1 MNEFYEHPVVM
12 EIIRDYQF
20 ISMSINCNQ
29 SKIKTNLKKFELIFG
44 QYKKYLKELEEFK
57 DIFEFIH
64 KEDVFLTNFNR
75 INNGLLQ
82 IEFLEKLIEE
92 IVDENIKRNNELE
105 STMTDSK
112 YFLSKKKK
120 FEDDLELN

>member
-12 EIIRDYQF
+12 EIIRDYQS

-29 SKIKTNLKKFELIFG
+29 SKIKAHLKKFELIFE

-64 KEDVFLTNFNR
+64 KEDIFLTNFNR

-92 IVDENIKRNNELE
+92 IIDENIKRNKELE
-105 STMTDSK
+105 STMIDSK

>member
-12 EIIRDYQF
+12 EIIRDYQS

-29 SKIKTNLKKFELIFG
+29 SKIKSNLNKFELIFG

-64 KEDVFLTNFNR
+64 KEDIFLTNFNR

-92 IVDENIKRNNELE
+92 IIDENIKRNKELE
-105 STMTDSK
+105 STMIDSK

>member
-12 EIIRDYQF
+12 EIIRDYQS

-29 SKIKTNLKKFELIFG
+29 SKIKTYLKKFELIFE

-64 KEDVFLTNFNR
+64 KEDIFLTNFNR

-105 STMTDSK
+105 STMIDSK

>member
-12 EIIRDYQF
+12 EIIRDYQS

-29 SKIKTNLKKFELIFG
+29 SKIKSNLKKFELIFG

-64 KEDVFLTNFNR
+64 KEDIFLTNFNR

-92 IVDENIKRNNELE
+92 IIDENIKKNKEVE
-105 STMTDSK
+105 STMIDSK

>member
-12 EIIRDYQF
+12 EIIRDYQS
-20 ISMSINCNQ
+20 ISMAINCNQ
-29 SKIKTNLKKFELIFG
+29 SKIKTNVKKFELIFG

-64 KEDVFLTNFNR
+64 KEDIFLTNFNR

-92 IVDENIKRNNELE
+92 IIDENIKRNKELE
-105 STMTDSK
+105 STMIDSK

>member
-12 EIIRDYQF
+12 EIIRDYQS

-64 KEDVFLTNFNR
+64 KEDIFLTNFNR

-92 IVDENIKRNNELE
+92 IIDENIKRNNELE
-105 STMTDSK
+105 STMIDSK
-112 YFLSKKKK
+112 YFLSKKRK

>member
-12 EIIRDYQF
+12 EIIRDYQS

-44 QYKKYLKELEEFK
+44 QHKKYLKELEEFK

-64 KEDVFLTNFNR
+64 KEDIFLTNFNR
-75 INNGLLQ
+75 INNGLLH

-92 IVDENIKRNNELE
+92 IIDENIKRNNELE
-105 STMTDSK
+105 STMIDSK

>member
-1 MNEFYEHPVVM
+1 MNEFYEHPVVI
-12 EIIRDYQF
+12 EIIRDYQS

-29 SKIKTNLKKFELIFG
+29 SKIKSNLKKFELIFG

-64 KEDVFLTNFNR
+64 KEDIFLTNFNR

-105 STMTDSK
+105 STMIDSK
-112 YFLSKKKK
+112 YFLSKKRK

>member
-12 EIIRDYQF
+12 EIIRDYQS
-20 ISMSINCNQ
+20 ISISINCNQ
-29 SKIKTNLKKFELIFG
+29 SKIKTNLKKFELIFE
-44 QYKKYLKELEEFK
+44 QNKKYLKELEEFK

-64 KEDVFLTNFNR
+64 KEDIFLTNFNR

-105 STMTDSK
+105 STMIDSK

>member
-12 EIIRDYQF
+12 EIIRDYQS

-64 KEDVFLTNFNR
+64 KEDIFLTNFHR
-75 INNGLLQ
+75 INTGLLQ

-92 IVDENIKRNNELE
+92 IIDENIKRNKELE
-105 STMTDSK
+105 STMIDSK

>member
-12 EIIRDYQF
+12 EIIRDYQS
-20 ISMSINCNQ
+20 ISMAINCNQ

-64 KEDVFLTNFNR
+64 KEDIFLTNFNR

-92 IVDENIKRNNELE
+92 IIDENIKRNKELE
-105 STMTDSK
+105 STMIDSK

>member
-12 EIIRDYQF
+12 EIIRDYQS

-29 SKIKTNLKKFELIFG
+29 SKIKSNLKKFELIFG

-64 KEDVFLTNFNR
+64 KEDIFLTNFNR

-92 IVDENIKRNNELE
+92 IIDENIKRNKELE
-105 STMTDSK
+105 STMIDSK
-112 YFLSKKKK
+112 YFLSKKRK

>member
-12 EIIRDYQF
+12 EIIRDYQS
-20 ISMSINCNQ
+20 ISMAINCNQ

-64 KEDVFLTNFNR
+64 KEDIFLTNFNR

-92 IVDENIKRNNELE
+92 IIDENIKRNKELE
-105 STMTDSK
+105 STMIDSK
-112 YFLSKKKK
+112 YFLSKKRK

>member
-12 EIIRDYQF
+12 EIIRDYQS

-29 SKIKTNLKKFELIFG
+29 SKIKSNLKNFELIFG

-64 KEDVFLTNFNR
+64 KEDIFLTNFNR

-92 IVDENIKRNNELE
+92 IIDENIKRNKELE
-105 STMTDSK
+105 STMIDSK

>member
-12 EIIRDYQF
+12 EIIRDYQS
-20 ISMSINCNQ
+20 ISISINCNQ

-64 KEDVFLTNFNR
+64 KEDIFLNNFNR

-105 STMTDSK
+105 STMIDSK
-112 YFLSKKKK
+112 YFLSKKRK

>member
-12 EIIRDYQF
+12 EIIRDYQS
-20 ISMSINCNQ
+20 ISMAINCNQ
-29 SKIKTNLKKFELIFG
+29 SKIKTNLKKFELTFG

-64 KEDVFLTNFNR
+64 KEDIFLTNFNR

-105 STMTDSK
+105 STMIDSK
-112 YFLSKKKK
+112 YFLSKKRK

>member
-12 EIIRDYQF
+12 EIIRDYQS

-29 SKIKTNLKKFELIFG
+29 SKIKSNLKKFELIFG

-64 KEDVFLTNFNR
+64 KEDIFLTNFNR

-82 IEFLEKLIEE
+82 IEFLKKLIEE

-105 STMTDSK
+105 STMIDSK
-112 YFLSKKKK
+112 YFLSKKRK

>member
-12 EIIRDYQF
+12 EIIRDYQS

-29 SKIKTNLKKFELIFG
+29 SKIKTNLKKFELIFK

-64 KEDVFLTNFNR
+64 KEDIFLTNFDR

-92 IVDENIKRNNELE
+92 IIDENIKRKKELE
-105 STMTDSK
+105 STMIDSK

>member
-29 SKIKTNLKKFELIFG
+29 SKIKSNLKKFELIFG

-64 KEDVFLTNFNR
+64 KEDIFLTNFNR
-75 INNGLLQ
+75 INTGLLQ

-92 IVDENIKRNNELE
+92 IIDENIKRNKELE
-105 STMTDSK
+105 STMIDSK

>member
-12 EIIRDYQF
+12 EIIRDYQS

-64 KEDVFLTNFNR
+64 KEDIFITNFNR

-105 STMTDSK
+105 STMIDSK
-112 YFLSKKKK
+112 YFLSKKRK

>member
-12 EIIRDYQF
+12 EIIRDYQS
-20 ISMSINCNQ
+20 ISISINCNQ

-64 KEDVFLTNFNR
+64 KEDIFLTNFNR

-105 STMTDSK
+105 STMIDSK

>member
-12 EIIRDYQF
+12 EIIRDYQS

-29 SKIKTNLKKFELIFG
+29 SKIKSNLKKFELIFG

-64 KEDVFLTNFNR
+64 KEDIFLTNLNR

-105 STMTDSK
+105 STMIDSK

>member
-12 EIIRDYQF
+12 EIIRDYQS
-20 ISMSINCNQ
+20 ISMTINSNQ
-29 SKIKTNLKKFELIFG
+29 SKIKSNLKKFELIFG

-64 KEDVFLTNFNR
+64 KEDIFLTNFNR

-92 IVDENIKRNNELE
+92 IIDENIKRNKELE
-105 STMTDSK
+105 STMIDSK
-112 YFLSKKKK
+112 YFLSKKRK

>member
-12 EIIRDYQF
+12 EIIRDYQS

-64 KEDVFLTNFNR
+64 KEDIFLTNFNR

-92 IVDENIKRNNELE
+92 IVDENIKRNKELE
-105 STMTDSK
+105 STMIDSK

>member
-12 EIIRDYQF
+12 EIIRDYQS
-20 ISMSINCNQ
+20 ISFSINCNQ

-64 KEDVFLTNFNR
+64 KEDIFLTNFNR